1 MSRSKLLE
9 EVVED
14 EIVDS
19 NFLYKKKVGEFYFS
33 CVTTSRG
40 FASSDHYYSLIIIY
54 QRKHKRVKA
63 LVVIVLVT
71 FVHR

>member
-1 MSRSKLLE
+1 M
-9 EVVED
+9 ED

-40 FASSDHYYSLIIIY
+40 FASSVHYYSFNNHLSEKTQES
-54 QRKHKRVKA
+54 QRLSCYCLGDICPQVNCR
-63 LVVIVLVT
+63 
-71 FVHR
+71 